1 MLENIII
8 FVKSFNLSPHQSFK
22 WFLFLWS
29 AAFIKSLFHTRLF
42 LSSRILNFWGN
53 HLSLTYHHTLYVL
66 KFSHIFFETSKLF
79 ALLKFYQLF
88 LHGCIFI
95 FAFLFIFVIY
105 FLMHMVLKYW
115 SDSGGILCKV
125 QDMLLFVMV
134 YRYPLFSWV
143 RKINSTT

>member
-66 KFSHIFFETSKLF
+66 KFSHIFFWDQQIICSSQILSIISSW
-79 ALLKFYQLF
+79 LYFYICF
-88 LHGCIFI
+88 F
-95 FAFLFIFVIY
+95 IY
-105 FLMHMVLKYW
+105 FCYLFFDAHGIEILIRFRW
-115 SDSGGILCKV
+115 NPLQGSGYVTLCDGV
-125 QDMLLFVMV
+125 QIPSLFM
-134 YRYPLFSWV
+134 SQE
-143 RKINSTT
+143 N